1 MEILE
6 QTINHIA
13 LVSPEIEEQALI
25 DCISE
30 SIDSG
35 ASVFS
40 VFTNLDKVKPQGIQ
54 KLLNDKQSIIRIHA
68 FPYGRAKNRLVA
80 EFKDLLTDK
89 EVDIEKIDTEEF
101 RELIYRDGQF
111 PEPDLIVKVGE
122 GLESFDGSVSIEASY
137 AELFFAKVST
147 KEFSGMHFKAALDE
161 YGKRKRNFGK

>member
-54 KLLNDKQSIIRIHA
+54 KLLNDKQSIIRI
-68 FPYGRAKNRLVA
+68 
-80 EFKDLLTDK
+80 LLSLM
-89 EVDIEKIDTEEF
+89 VGQRID
-101 RELIYRDGQF
+101 
-111 PEPDLIVKVGE
+111 
-122 GLESFDGSVSIEASY
+122 
-137 AELFFAKVST
+137 
-147 KEFSGMHFKAALDE
+147 
-161 YGKRKRNFGK
+161 